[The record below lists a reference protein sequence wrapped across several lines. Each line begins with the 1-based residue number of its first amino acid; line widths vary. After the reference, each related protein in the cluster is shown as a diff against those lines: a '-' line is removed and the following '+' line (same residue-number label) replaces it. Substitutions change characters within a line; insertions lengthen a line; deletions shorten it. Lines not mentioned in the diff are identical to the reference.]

1 MALIKPWLLPL
12 YIVLSS
18 GKGQLLV
25 FQMPTLD
32 HIKSD
37 EKLVCSVLAFSSS
50 FTKIETVEGVEEMH
64 ATILPKHFYKRNYI
78 V

>member
-1 MALIKPWLLPL
+1 
-12 YIVLSS
+12 
-18 GKGQLLV
+18 
-25 FQMPTLD
+25 MPTLD

-64 ATILPKHFYKRNYI
+64 ATILPKDFSKRNYI

>member
-18 GKGQLLV
+18 CKGQLLV
-25 FQMPTLD
+25 FRMPTLD

-37 EKLVCSVLAFSSS
+37 EKLVSSVLAYSFS

-64 ATILPKHFYKRNYI
+64 ATILPKDFSKRNYI